1 VRFESLQNYPQH
13 HETQSL
19 FPAHRDKPRRHHRI
33 LSNWT
38 AVARRNFSIRFLEDY
53 LVQQFND
60 LRNGTREEFL
70 CTFEFR
76 DRSLA
81 ERLAA
86 WLREGHTQIK
96 CQWEWETEV
105 LASTEGN
112 YRVAAA
118 KTEAGRCI
126 GLVSHEQ

>member
-1 VRFESLQNYPQH
+1 
-13 HETQSL
+13 
-19 FPAHRDKPRRHHRI
+19 
-33 LSNWT
+33 
-38 AVARRNFSIRFLEDY
+38 

-76 DRSLA
+76 ERSVA

-86 WLREGHTQIK
+86 WLKEGHTQIK
-96 CQWEWETEV
+96 CQWELETEV
-105 LASTEGN
+105 LASTEGT

-118 KTEAGRCI
+118 KTRGGQMYRI
-126 GLVSHEQ
+126 G